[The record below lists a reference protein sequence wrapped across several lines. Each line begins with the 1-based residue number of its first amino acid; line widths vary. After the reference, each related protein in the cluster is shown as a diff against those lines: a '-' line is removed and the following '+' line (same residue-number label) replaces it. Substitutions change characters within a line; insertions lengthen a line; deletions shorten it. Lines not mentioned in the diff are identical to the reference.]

1 MQDKFRALKLIL
13 VLAIVGTFVW
23 FLVLSPMITFQKNE
37 KIMEDA
43 ARRYFELNSDELPT
57 GERVKTLSLSVL
69 FKKSYIKKDFYAPIS
84 GKACSV
90 ENSWVKVKQENG
102 KYRYYVYLDCGTF
115 TSNVDHK
122 GPVIT
127 LNGKDEMTVNIG
139 EEFTDPGVDSVVDEH
154 DGIMDATNTT
164 IKGEVDTS
172 KVGTYEI
179 EYTAYDNFNNKTTV
193 TRVVKVVKVLSSV
206 ITQELNGETN
216 FKGNPTNNYVRL
228 SNMYFRVLGLDE
240 NKNVILVAEEDI
252 ANVSYD
258 KLEEWLDEVYIPHFT
273 KKAQKFLVK
282 TKYCNMVV
290 PESEVN
296 TVTQCTKYTDQITAY
311 VPSIL
316 DINSAQSGNDNFL
329 KPVTISWTAN
339 SKDDKEAY
347 ITRNIF
353 YGNEFGKNYIT
364 VNSTYNYGVRPKIV
378 IKGDALVT
386 DGDGSHDN
394 PFVFGETKTAKGGS
408 LLNKRSTGEYVTI
421 NGFTWR
427 IIETLPDGTTKVI
440 SDDTLGI
447 DNERPTTY
455 SNPESST
462 IVYDPEDKDSYAY
475 FVKNQSSKYIDTKLL
490 VKHEVEIPIYKK
502 EIRYKEETKTKT
514 YKLKVSP
521 PNMFDM
527 FSAQSNTREGKK
539 SHSYWLSNTSASK
552 DTRIAGAITDIGV
565 VLNEPIQKY
574 GMYGIRAVGYVK
586 SDTVITSGK
595 GTNLSPYKLK

>member
-13 VLAIVGTFVW
+13 VLVIVGIFVW
-23 FLVLSPMITFQKNE
+23 FLVLSPMITFQRNE

-69 FKKSYIKKDFYAPIS
+69 FKKSYIKQDFYAPIS
-84 GKACSV
+84 NKACSV

-122 GPVIT
+122 GPVIK
-127 LNGKDEMTVNIG
+127 LNGKEEMSVNIG

-154 DGIMDATNTT
+154 DGVMDASNVTV
-164 IKGEVDTS
+164 KGEVDTS

-179 EYTAYDNFNNKTTV
+179 NYSASDNFNNKSTV

-206 ITQELNGETN
+206 ISKELNGETN
-216 FKGNPTNNYVRL
+216 FKGNPTNNYIRL

-240 NKNVILVAEEDI
+240 NNNIIMVAEEDA

-258 KLEEWLDEVYIPHFT
+258 KLEKWLDEVYIPHFT
-273 KKAQKFLVK
+273 KKAQKLLVK
-282 TKYCNMVV
+282 TKYCNMAV
-290 PESEVN
+290 PENEIDSVS
-296 TVTQCTKYTDQITAY
+296 QCTEYTDQRYAY
-311 VPSIL
+311 VPSVL
-316 DINSAQSGNDNFL
+316 DINSTQLDNNNFL

-339 SKDDKEAY
+339 NKDDKEAY
-347 ITRNIF
+347 VIRNVF
-353 YGNEFGKNYIT
+353 FGNEYGKNYIT
-364 VNSTYNYGVRPKIV
+364 VNSTYNYGVRPKLV
-378 IKGDALVT
+378 MKGDALVT
-386 DGDGSHDN
+386 DGDGTHDN
-394 PFVFGETKTAKGGS
+394 PFVFGETKPAKGGT
-408 LLNKRSTGEYVTI
+408 LLNKRFTGEYITI
-421 NGFTWR
+421 NGFEWR

-440 SDDTLGI
+440 SDDTLGT

-455 SNPESST
+455 SNPEKST
-462 IVYDPEDKDSYAY
+462 IVYDPEDKESYAY
-475 FVKNQSSKYIDTKLL
+475 FIKNKSSKFIDTKLL
-490 VKHEVEIPIYKK
+490 IKHEVEIPVYKN
-502 EIRYKEETKTKT
+502 EIRYKEETKIKT

-539 SHSYWLSNTSASK
+539 SHSYWLSNTSNSK
-552 DTRIAGAITDIGV
+552 DRIAGVISDIGV